1 MSILQGRFGTR
12 VGWTAALLA
21 VAVLRPAAV
30 RGQDFEAPDEPGQD
44 SVLNHQLWE
53 FAGRGPYPER
63 YLARR
68 HEASRPDS
76 ALPLPDGWRLAPAGT
91 QVPVGKLPFAAVWYR
106 GRLVVLDAGFYGSR
120 GQEISVVDPESA
132 RTVSSLRVPALFPSA
147 ARGPGG
153 ELYVSGGFARKVL
166 RVDSAFH
173 LDRQYA
179 VGGYASGVAALDSA
193 HLLVA
198 YLTTGGRGAPE
209 GGEEVV
215 VGGGRTG
222 DRGGGRGRL
231 ALLDTRSG
239 RVERTAEAGW
249 YPYDVLVA
257 GGEVYVTAL
266 GEDRVRVFDR
276 ELRPLATMATGHTPA
291 AMCSDGSSVYVVEQG
306 ADRLAVIPAGDTVV
320 SRTLDL
326 GQWGFRTGAAPTS
339 CRAAAGRV
347 YVTLGAVDAVAILRS
362 GDGQLLGLVPAGW
375 YPTSVVVH
383 GGRMAVV
390 SAKGVRPRRPNPEG
404 PSPLSSGGGHRYVL
418 NLLRGSVSLLDV
430 PEGGAELDSMTARV
444 RRGAPLR
451 RPAGERDLPIRHVFY
466 VVRENRTYDQ
476 VLGDLPRGDGD
487 SALTLFGA
495 DVTPNAHRLAREF
508 VTLDDFYANG
518 EVSVLGHSFTTS
530 GYASP
535 FVEWLGNA
543 AYSGRYRGYPF
554 GTVPSTFSPDYLW
567 DALDSAGVSYRIY
580 GEPYY
585 LFTAAYRLLL
595 DRLGPDD
602 EVTRAFYAHTVQLAR
617 ESDRGGDFIRF
628 VRRRADSAGTL
639 EEDRR
644 LLEDDA
650 FRCRLSRVLTG
661 GDGLCRALAEDPGLR
676 EAFARFLSHW
686 AFSYRGWDLSHS
698 DLDRAAAWKR
708 DFERQVRRGS
718 VPALEYIW
726 LPNDHTAGLD
736 PRYPNPY
743 QLVAQNDAALGAIVH
758 TIAHSPVW
766 KHSLILVEEDDAQN
780 GPDHVDATRTVALAA
795 GPYVKRGAVVHE
807 RYDQLSLLR
816 TVELLLGLPPLGLRD
831 GLAAP
836 MYGIF
841 RTTPDT
847 APYRAPAPS
856 EYLTPGDR
864 SRWERITRG
873 ERGAS
878 PPAGEGRP

>member
-1 MSILQGRFGTR
+1 MLQGRFGTR
-12 VGWTAALLA
+12 VGWAAALVA
-21 VAVLRPAAV
+21 VALLRPAAA

-53 FAGRGPYPER
+53 FAGRGPYPDR

-68 HEASRPDS
+68 HEEARPDS
-76 ALPLPDGWRLAPAGT
+76 SLPLPDGWRLAPDGA

-106 GRLVVLDAGFYGSR
+106 GRVVVLDAGYYGSR
-120 GQEISVVDPESA
+120 GQEISVVDPDSA
-132 RTVSSLRVPALFPSA
+132 RVVSSLRVPSLFPSA

-153 ELYVSGGFARKVL
+153 GLYVSGGFSRKIF

-173 LDRQYA
+173 LARQYA

-198 YLTTGGRGAPE
+198 YLTEGGRRSPDGGSRAGRGPGTGERGA
-209 GGEEVV
+209 
-215 VGGGRTG
+215 
-222 DRGGGRGRL
+222 GRGRL

-239 RVERTAEAGW
+239 EVERTVEAGW

-257 GGEVYVTAL
+257 GGRIYVTVL
-266 GEDRVRVFDR
+266 GEDRVRVFGPG
-276 ELRPLATMATGHTPA
+276 LRPLAAMATGHTPA

-306 ADRLAVIPAGDTVV
+306 ADRLAVIAAGDTAV
-320 SRTLDL
+320 SRTLDV

-347 YVTLGAVDAVAILRS
+347 YVTLGAVDAVAILRAAD
-362 GDGQLLGLVPAGW
+362 GDLLGLVPAGW
-375 YPTSVVVH
+375 FPTDVALR
-383 GGRMAVV
+383 GGRMAIV
-390 SAKGVRPRRPNPEG
+390 SGKGVRPRRPNPEG
-404 PSPLSSGGGHRYVL
+404 PSPLAAGRGRSYVL
-418 NLLRGSVSLLDV
+418 NLLRGSVSILD
-430 PEGGAELDSMTARV
+430 PPRPGAELDSMTARV
-444 RRGAPLR
+444 RRGAPLQ
-451 RPAGERDLPIRHVFY
+451 RPAGARELPIRHVFY

-487 SALTLFGA
+487 STLTLFGR
-495 DVTPNAHRLAREF
+495 DVTPNTHRLAREF
-508 VTLDDFYANG
+508 VTLDDFYADG

-554 GTVPSTFSPDYLW
+554 GTVPSTFSPGYLW

-602 EVTRAFYAHTVQLAR
+602 EVTRAFYEHTVELAR

-628 VRRRADSAGTL
+628 ARRWADSAGTL

-661 GDGLCRALAEDPGLR
+661 GEGLCRALAEDPGLR
-676 EAFARFLSHW
+676 EAFAGFLSHW
-686 AFSYRGWDLSHS
+686 AFGFRGWDLSYS
-698 DLDRAAAWKR
+698 DLGRAAAWKR
-708 DFERQVRRGS
+708 DFERQVRRGR

-726 LPNDHTAGLD
+726 LPNDHTAGVD

-758 TIAHSPVW
+758 TIARSPAW

-816 TVELLLGLPPLGLRD
+816 TVELILGLPPLGLRD
-831 GLAAP
+831 GLAVP

-841 RTTPDT
+841 RTRPDT

-856 EYLTPGDR
+856 AYLTPQDR
-864 SRWERITRG
+864 SRWERMTGG
-873 ERGAS
+873 EGAAS
-878 PPAGEGRP
+878 PPDGGGRP